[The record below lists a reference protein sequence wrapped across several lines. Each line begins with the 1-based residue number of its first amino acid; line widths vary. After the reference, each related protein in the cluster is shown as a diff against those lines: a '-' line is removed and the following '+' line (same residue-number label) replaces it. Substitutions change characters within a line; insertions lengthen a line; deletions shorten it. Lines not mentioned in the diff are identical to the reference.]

1 MSPYQ
6 GTMTTLEHLDGVA
19 VIHYDDGDEDI
30 VDLATLK
37 VNKSTAKE
45 DHKVGML
52 ICTSYVTQPVQAEA
66 RKIFYEETGKNNAF
80 LCVDL
85 STDPEL
91 GDPSG
96 DDDNNQGNAEEG
108 QKRTRKK
115 LQMYSPTV
123 DGENDSAKRARVE
136 KDIGV
141 VTETRATPAV
151 DSQPRCSTCGRTGHM
166 RSSHKSCPMY
176 NAKKGRA

>member
-1 MSPYQ
+1 M
-6 GTMTTLEHLDGVA
+6 
-19 VIHYDDGDEDI
+19 
-30 VDLATLK
+30 
-37 VNKSTAKE
+37 
-45 DHKVGML
+45 
-52 ICTSYVTQPVQAEA
+52 TQPVEAEA
-66 RKIFYEETGKNNAF
+66 RKTSYEETGKDNAF
-80 LCVDL
+80 LSVDL
-85 STDPEL
+85 STDPEQ

-96 DDDNNQGNAEEG
+96 DDDNNQCSAEEG
-108 QKRTRKK
+108 QKRARKK

-123 DGENDSAKRARVE
+123 DGENDSTKRARVE

-151 DSQPRCSTCGRTGHM
+151 DSQPRCRSCGRTGHM